1 MQFSVYADPD
11 ERGYYSVWQ
20 SLSAKGFF
28 PGSNILMVTLTSE
41 QAYQAEL
48 QPEEEVTAAFM
59 SVLRTMYGPEIPDPI
74 EVVFHRWTLDPLF
87 RGTFMNWGAGATVQQ
102 QNAIRAPIPDPDSP
116 TPQGQKL
123 FFAGEGTSR
132 KYFGYLQ
139 GAYFEGR
146 LASGAIADCVLNEC
160 LTSER
165 SAYAKREILGE
176 KKMKRKLVG
185 GGLRKPRFE

>member
-1 MQFSVYADPD
+1 
-11 ERGYYSVWQ
+11 
-20 SLSAKGFF
+20 
-28 PGSNILMVTLTSE
+28 MVTLTSD

-48 QPEEEVTAAFM
+48 QTEEEITAAFM
-59 SVLRTMYGPEIPDPI
+59 SVLRTMYGPQIPDPI
-74 EVVFHRWTLDPLF
+74 EVVLHRWTLDPLF
-87 RGTFMNWGAGATVQQ
+87 RGTFTNWGAGATVQQ

-116 TPQGQKL
+116 TPQGQRL

-146 LASGAIADCVLNEC
+146 LASGAIADCVLNGC